1 MGPTTRMPPPT
12 WRCRACDT
20 YTPATHR
27 VCMVCEVPAL
37 VTQLLAA
44 IDLADTTPP
53 GGIRARVE
61 EAAEL
66 IHADIEAAHTGH
78 PAPVIPITT
87 TNRSAA

>member
-1 MGPTTRMPPPT
+1 MGPTTRMTPPT

-20 YTPATHR
+20 YTPATQR

-44 IDLADTTPP
+44 IDLADTRS
-53 GGIRARVE
+53 GGVRARVE

-66 IHADIEAAHTGH
+66 IHADIEAAHTGR

-87 TNRSAA
+87 ANRSVAA

>member
-1 MGPTTRMPPPT
+1 MAARTELV
-12 WRCRACDT
+12 D
-20 YTPATHR
+20 
-27 VCMVCEVPAL
+27 AL
-37 VTQLLAA
+37 SR
-44 IDLADTTPP
+44 IDLADTTRP